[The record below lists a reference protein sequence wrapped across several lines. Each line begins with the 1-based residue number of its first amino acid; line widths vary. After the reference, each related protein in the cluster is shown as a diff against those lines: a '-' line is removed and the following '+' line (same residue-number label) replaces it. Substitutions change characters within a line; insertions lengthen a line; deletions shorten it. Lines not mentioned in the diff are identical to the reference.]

1 MLIAVQCHSR
11 CRFPIW
17 PSVLFS
23 GRIGLVGLLFSALT
37 FVANAQSEWTYLES
51 KTNCNAWTRDI
62 LELPDGYVIAATV
75 REGPPG
81 SNAAVLRKLSP
92 TGLLITGY
100 TLPTT
105 GSLPNVCC
113 LTPPTADRP
122 VTAYGVLVQPDGVP
136 AFFKQPIADDL
147 SPIAGS
153 NYAVPGR
160 ERLFMENLVEIAT
173 GEVLLMGGGIPGTT
187 AFMEGHAI
195 RLGSDGSELGR
206 TQFLS
211 QNGID
216 VIPLQGFYDEARGY
230 MLGMLGSVLG
240 SGFYRLGQF
249 LWMNDDLV
257 VTQHFLPREPVQ
269 PVGSP
274 HLTIT
279 DSPCAVPLPSGE
291 IIVSGT
297 YGTLT
302 QGTGCLLL
310 RMNADGDTLAYFLP
324 PRGTLRDHTAALQAL
339 TMDADGNLLY
349 CQMENLQPSYN
360 LQGEITPLE
369 PTEPSRVRIM
379 RLDTSFNVL
388 CEQVID
394 GYAESAYYL
403 PTRIKPTS
411 DGGYVVI
418 GARRQL
424 NSTERAMMWA
434 AKFTDAACVNSVV
447 EHQSLLDHS
456 VFPNPGVDGFN
467 VVLSG
472 PRVPQATIQLM
483 DALGRIVATSLLHDS
498 KGWLST
504 EQLAPAVYHYQIVD
518 SRNTLLAQGK
528 WVRE

>member
-1 MLIAVQCHSR
+1 MR
-11 CRFPIW
+11 Y
-17 PSVLFS
+17 
-23 GRIGLVGLLFSALT
+23 LVILLCAWAASAH
-37 FVANAQSEWTYLES
+37 AQSEWTYLES
-51 KTNCNAWTRDI
+51 IPNCNAWARDI
-62 LELPDGYVIAATV
+62 LELQDGYVIAATV

-92 TGLLITGY
+92 TGLLLTEA
-100 TLPTT
+100 TLPTL
-105 GSLPNVCC
+105 GALPNVCC
-113 LTPPTADRP
+113 LTPPTLERP

-153 NYAVPGR
+153 TYAVPGR
-160 ERLFMENLVEIAT
+160 ERLFMENLVETAT
-173 GEVLLMGGGIPGTT
+173 GEILLMAGGIPGTT
-187 AFMEGHAI
+187 ASMEGHAI
-195 RLGSDGSELGR
+195 RLGPDGSELGR

-211 QNGID
+211 QNGIL

-249 LWMNDDLV
+249 LWMNEDLD
-257 VTQHFLPREPVQ
+257 VTQHFLPQEPIQ
-269 PVGSP
+269 PVGTP
-274 HLTIT
+274 HLTIS
-279 DSPCAVPLPSGE
+279 DSPCAVPLPSGD

-324 PRGTLRDHTAALQAL
+324 PRGTLSDHTAALQAL

-360 LQGEITPLE
+360 LQGEVTPLE

-424 NSTERAMMWA
+424 NSTDRAMLWVG
-434 AKFTDAACVNSVV
+434 KFPDAACINSVT
-447 EHQSLLDHS
+447 EHQSLLEHS
-456 VFPNPGVDGFN
+456 VFPNPGVDGFT

-472 PRVPQATIQLM
+472 PRVPRASIQVL
-483 DALGRIVATSLLHDS
+483 DALGRVVGTAPLQDS
-498 KGWLST
+498 KGWIST
-504 EQLAPAVYHYQIVD
+504 EQLAPGVYHYQVVD
-518 SRNTLLAQGK
+518 TRRTVLAQGK

>member
-1 MLIAVQCHSR
+1 MRYQVIVLCAWAV
-11 CRFPIW
+11 
-17 PSVLFS
+17 
-23 GRIGLVGLLFSALT
+23 SAH
-37 FVANAQSEWTYLES
+37 AQSEWTYLES
-51 KTNCNAWTRDI
+51 IPNCNAWTRDI
-62 LELPDGYVIAATV
+62 LELPDGYVIATTV

-92 TGLLITGY
+92 TGLLVTEA

-105 GSLPNVCC
+105 GALPNVCC
-113 LTPPTADRP
+113 LTPPTAERP

-153 NYAVPGR
+153 TYPVTGR
-160 ERLFMENLVEIAT
+160 ERLFMENLVETGT
-173 GEVLLMGGGIPGTT
+173 GEVLLMAGGIPGTT

-195 RLGSDGSELGR
+195 RLGPDGSELGR

-216 VIPLQGFYDEARGY
+216 VIPLQGYYDEARGY

-249 LWMNDDLV
+249 LWMNEDLD
-257 VTQHFLPREPVQ
+257 VTQHFLPQEPTQ
-269 PVGSP
+269 PASSA
-274 HLTIT
+274 HLTIS
-279 DSPCAVPLPSGE
+279 DSPYAIPLPSGE

-310 RMNADGDTLAYFLP
+310 RMNTDGDTLAYFLP
-324 PRGTLRDHTAALQAL
+324 PRGFFSDHTAALQAL

-349 CQMENLQPSYN
+349 CQMENLQLAN
-360 LQGEITPLE
+360 NWQGEVTPLE

-434 AKFTDAACVNSVV
+434 AKFADAACVNSIA
-447 EHQSLLDHS
+447 EHQSLMEHS
-456 VFPNPGVDGFN
+456 VFPNPGVDGFT

-472 PRVPQATIQLM
+472 PRVPRATIQLM
-483 DALGRIVATSLLHDS
+483 DALGRIVATSLLLDS

-504 EQLAPAVYHYQIVD
+504 DQLAPAVYHYQIID
-518 SRNTLLAQGK
+518 SRNSVLAQGK
-528 WVRE
+528 WVHE